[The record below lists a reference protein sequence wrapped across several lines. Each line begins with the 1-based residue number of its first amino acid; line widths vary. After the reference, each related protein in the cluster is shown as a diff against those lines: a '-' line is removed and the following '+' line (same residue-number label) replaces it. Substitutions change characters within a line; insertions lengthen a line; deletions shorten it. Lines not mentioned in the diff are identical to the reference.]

1 MIITLEQIRKLSIFL
16 IILFLL
22 LLYNIYSKLFFDW
35 YGIDII
41 VRSYSFLFSFFCIFN
56 YTQIDIEQY
65 KTIYQKRYRSYANFL
80 LFFETRL
87 IPFLFIYFV
96 STLHSLIDT
105 INKSN
110 WPYAGYFGILDGRFT
125 NIVFY
130 SLILFIVLR
139 YRLKPSL
146 AIPIFI
152 GASIA
157 FYFLDK
163 AVYDTIIAGW
173 GLIIFKTIKV
183 ATITAVL
190 LFEYFQLHILSIAA
204 ISLITGILLITG
216 AMSTYIMLYYQAEE
230 PKTKNEISIKLLR
243 YGIHWKL
250 DNLKESIITSLNYK
264 DFTQY
269 STYLTFLGIPLDF
282 TYDEWLRLL
291 FTDTIEM
298 SDDIALHLLQKEI
311 NIPFDSI
318 IDYAYNASIIHN
330 QKLQSAQH
338 LAQLAARF
346 ADGKENTIID
356 LFEKGNMSFKIWAMN
371 VMQHHN
377 KMIYIPLLLP
387 HCTDINETMSSTA
400 YSTITKITG
409 KNFSSQLNLPYN
421 NPKVLRAIKDFYFQ
435 KNTIQ

>member
-1 MIITLEQIRKLSIFL
+1 
-16 IILFLL
+16 
-22 LLYNIYSKLFFDW
+22 
-35 YGIDII
+35 
-41 VRSYSFLFSFFCIFN
+41 
-56 YTQIDIEQY
+56 
-65 KTIYQKRYRSYANFL
+65 
-80 LFFETRL
+80 
-87 IPFLFIYFV
+87 
-96 STLHSLIDT
+96 
-105 INKSN
+105 
-110 WPYAGYFGILDGRFT
+110 
-125 NIVFY
+125 
-130 SLILFIVLR
+130 
-139 YRLKPSL
+139 
-146 AIPIFI
+146 
-152 GASIA
+152 
-157 FYFLDK
+157 
-163 AVYDTIIAGW
+163 
-173 GLIIFKTIKV
+173 
-183 ATITAVL
+183 
-190 LFEYFQLHILSIAA
+190 
-204 ISLITGILLITG
+204 
-216 AMSTYIMLYYQAEE
+216 MSTYIMLYYQVEE

-264 DFTQY
+264 DFTIY

-282 TYDEWLRLL
+282 TYDEWLSLL

-298 SDDIALHLLQKEI
+298 SDDIASHLLQKEI

-377 KMIYIPLLLP
+377 KMIYIPLLLS